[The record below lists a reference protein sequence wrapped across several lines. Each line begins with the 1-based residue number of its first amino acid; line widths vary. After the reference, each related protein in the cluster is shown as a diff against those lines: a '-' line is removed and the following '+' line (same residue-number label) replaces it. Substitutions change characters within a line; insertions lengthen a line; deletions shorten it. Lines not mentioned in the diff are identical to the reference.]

1 MAINFVV
8 DPPFSPNPLLEQPS
22 SSILSLKWSPPFLW
36 PGYYIRNYNINVRD
50 DAGEILNT
58 YQVNSTTSSEA
69 VMTLPLNEIYHV
81 CMQFNFE
88 ITPGHQDIAG
98 QSRFVKGG
106 YYARKYC

>member
-1 MAINFVV
+1 M
-8 DPPFSPNPLLEQPS
+8 
-22 SSILSLKWSPPFLW
+22 
-36 PGYYIRNYNINVRD
+36 
-50 DAGEILNT
+50 
-58 YQVNSTTSSEA
+58 NSATFSEA
-69 VMTLPLNEIYHV
+69 VMELPLNETYHI